1 MNLEGVGTF
10 LVAVLTEDPTRR
22 EHRDFDL
29 ESERRQRRLFTWLMV
44 GFAILAILAGVIV
57 AIWVIPPPDDIHLRP
72 KPSKVAKEVEP
83 LEVKPWEPVKEK
95 PKPTGGGLKESLDQR
110 DINRGI
116 SRMRAALDQCA
127 QTHGAIDGTLV
138 TVDFSVTGG
147 GRVDE
152 AYSRNPHMN
161 TPLGKCVANVFK
173 TKGRFRKSRLGL
185 RDIRRTVKLRRRDLA
200 GN

>member
-1 MNLEGVGTF
+1 M
-10 LVAVLTEDPTRR
+10 AVLTEDPTRR

-29 ESERRQRRLFTWLMV
+29 EAERRQRKLFTWLMV

-57 AIWVIPPPDDIHLRP
+57 AILVIPPPDDIHLRP
-72 KPSKVAKEVEP
+72 KPTKVAEKVEP
-83 LEVKPWEPVKEK
+83 IEVQPWEPVKEK
-95 PKPTGGGLKESLDQR
+95 PKAKGPGLKDSLDQR

-116 SRMRAALDQCA
+116 GLMRAALDRCA

-138 TVDFSVTGG
+138 TVDFSVTGA

-161 TPLGKCVANVFK
+161 TPLGKCVANVFR
-173 TKGRFRKSRLGL
+173 TKGKFRRSRLGL

-200 GN
+200 GG

>member
-1 MNLEGVGTF
+1 
-10 LVAVLTEDPTRR
+10 
-22 EHRDFDL
+22 
-29 ESERRQRRLFTWLMV
+29 MV
-44 GFAILAILAGVIV
+44 GFAILAILAGIIV
-57 AIWVIPPPDDIHLRP
+57 AIWIIPAPDDIHLRP
-72 KPSKVAKEVEP
+72 RVTKQAEEVEP
-83 LEVKPWEPVKEK
+83 LEIQPWEPEKETPEVK
-95 PKPTGGGLKESLDQR
+95 PPGLKDTLDDR

-116 SRMRAALDQCA
+116 SRMRAALDECA

-173 TKGRFRKSRLGL
+173 TKGVFRKSRLGL
-185 RDIRRTVKLRRRDLA
+185 RDIRRTVKLRRRDLM